1 MKKDIK
7 GWAIKLRGRNFYQN
21 HDGVPFLFKTKR
33 SEDNNVLFILNLE
46 DGGCCTMH
54 VKSPLLL
61 DQSNLEKVLTA
72 VRRGVHMLGLE
83 D

>member
-1 MKKDIK
+1 MIDVYPTRIE
-7 GWAIKLRGRNFYQN
+7 AV
-21 HDGVPFLFKTKR
+21 D
-33 SEDNNVLFILNLE
+33 EDHNVLFILQLE

-54 VKSPLLL
+54 IKSPLLL

-72 VRRGVHMLGLE
+72 VRRGVQMLGLE